1 MKIDRILIEGKQPR
15 YESLTSEKYL
25 VNYQFIVR
33 VRNGLKKEY
42 YRFMTMEPYYKIAY
56 VDCKAPKDKEKNRKI
71 LTLAY
76 GKLKEE
82 LAMVEMENYFNA
94 QDAEEE
100 KKRREEEAG
109 KIKPGEQVSIE
120 KYLKNCKKDI
130 DK

>member
-1 MKIDRILIEGKQPR
+1 MKIDKILIEGKQPR

-56 VDCKAPKDKEKNRKI
+56 VDCKAPKDREKSRKI
-71 LTLAY
+71 LALAY

-82 LAMVEMENYFNA
+82 LAIVEMENYFNA